1 MAIRDFE
8 GISPKIGD
16 RVYID
21 DCALV
26 VGNVTI
32 GADASLW
39 PMAVARGDVHRIAIG
54 AGTNIQ
60 DGSVLHVTAD
70 NRFNPGGYALSVG
83 ANVTVGHG
91 VILHACTV
99 EDLVLVGMGSTIL
112 DGAIVR
118 SRTMIGAGSLV
129 APGKVL
135 ESGYLY
141 LGSPAKQVRKLS
153 ERELDYL
160 EFSARHY
167 IELKDRHL
175 GSDPVQ

>member
-8 GISPKIGD
+8 GISPTIGE

-21 DCALV
+21 DSALV

-39 PMAVARGDVHRIAIG
+39 PMAVARGDVHRITIG

-70 NRFNPGGYALSVG
+70 NRFNPGGHPLAIG

-99 EDLVLVGMGSTIL
+99 DDLVLVGMGATIL
-112 DGAIVR
+112 DGAVVN
-118 SRTMIGAGSLV
+118 SRVMIAAGSLV

-141 LGSPAKQVRKLS
+141 LGSPAKQARKLS
-153 ERELDYL
+153 DQELDYL
-160 EFSARHY
+160 AFSARHY

-175 GSDPVQ
+175 APILI

>member
-8 GISPKIGD
+8 GKSPKIGD
-16 RVYID
+16 RVYVD
-21 DCALV
+21 DHALV
-26 VGNVTI
+26 VGDVTI

-39 PMAVARGDVHRIAIG
+39 PMAVARGDVHRITIG

-70 NRFNPGGYALSVG
+70 NRFNPGGYALSIG

-112 DGAIVR
+112 DGAVIPT
-118 SRTMIGAGSLV
+118 RTMIAAGSLV
-129 APGKVL
+129 APGKTL
-135 ESGYLY
+135 ESGHLY
-141 LGSPAKQVRKLS
+141 LGSPARKARKLS
-153 ERELDYL
+153 DQELDYL
-160 EFSARHY
+160 AFSARHY

-175 GSDPVQ
+175 K